1 MNEVAIHELDER
13 LQKQVYQAREALNKG
28 GVDYVI
34 QVCVELLKRF
44 PAAFELRG
52 LFWLH
57 FVPDDPVTLL
67 VFSGCG
73 IDRVGCNFK

>member
-34 QVCVELLKRF
+34 QVCVELLKGF
-44 PAAFELRG
+44 LAAFELRG
-52 LFWLH
+52 LLWAALRAGRSGNPSRIQWLR
-57 FVPDDPVTLL
+57 DRS
-67 VFSGCG
+67 SG
-73 IDRVGCNFK
+73 VQF